1 MTTINDISDLVRIL
15 RDDPAWAEAV
25 RSVLLTQELQSL
37 PERFDRFVELTRE
50 NNELVN
56 RRLERLEDGQ
66 QRLEEGQQS
75 LEERQQRLEEGQQRL
90 ENRMDRMDL
99 EAASGTWKE
108 ATPSGE
114 PGRTSS
120 TSPRTSS
127 DLSRGSILLARGRDT
142 SPQFLDSI
150 EAAEAQGLISES
162 QADHVLLADIIIRA
176 RRGVDRRY
184 VHGVFEVSRTI
195 GQNDIRRARDR
206 ADAVA
211 AATGEEAVAA
221 VIGGTIQPPQR
232 AQAEE
237 LDVQVLIPAMFN
249 SPENDEETRRTRPLT
264 ERPPRTGFSSGTDS
278 SHGKSIPRCYDVPA
292 FATKGA
298 MLNSW
303 ASNIFTP
310 KHWSGGKSRFSDS
323 RE

>member
-15 RDDPAWAEAV
+15 REDPAWAEAV

-37 PERFDRFVELTRE
+37 PERFDRFLELTRE

-56 RRLERLEDGQ
+56 RRLERLE
-66 QRLEEGQQS
+66 
-75 LEERQQRLEEGQQRL
+75 EGQQRL
-90 ENRMDRMDL
+90 ENRMDRMDGRLGNL
-99 EAASGTWKE
+99 EGSDTERRARENILNIAKDE
-108 ATPSGE
+108 L
-114 PGRTSS
+114 
-120 TSPRTSS
+120 

-176 RRGVDRRY
+176 RRGVDRQY

-221 VIGGTIQPPQR
+221 VIGGTIRPPQR

-237 LDVQVLIPAMFN
+237 LDVRVLIPAMFN
-249 SPENDEETRRTRPLT
+249 PPEDDE
-264 ERPPRTGFSSGTDS
+264 G
-278 SHGKSIPRCYDVPA
+278 PA
-292 FATKGA
+292 EPA
-298 MLNSW
+298 
-303 ASNIFTP
+303 
-310 KHWSGGKSRFSDS
+310 R
-323 RE
+323 

>member
-56 RRLERLEDGQ
+56 RRLERLEEGQ
-66 QRLEEGQQS
+66 QRLEEGQLR
-75 LEERQQRLEEGQQRL
+75 LEGRQQRLERDVETLKADVGALKGSDTERRAR
-90 ENRMDRMDL
+90 ENILNIAKDEL
-99 EAASGTWKE
+99 
-108 ATPSGE
+108 
-114 PGRTSS
+114 
-120 TSPRTSS
+120 
-127 DLSRGSILLARGRDT
+127 DLSRGSILLARGRNTD
-142 SPQFLDSI
+142 PEFLVSI
-150 EAAEAQGLISES
+150 NNAEVLSLITEE

-176 RRGVDRRY
+176 RRVEDRRY
-184 VHGVFEVSRTI
+184 VHGVFEVSSTI
-195 GQNDIRRARDR
+195 GLNDIRRARER

-237 LDVQVLIPAMFN
+237 MDVQVLIPAMF
-249 SPENDEETRRTRPLT
+249 
-264 ERPPRTGFSSGTDS
+264 RPPETGEEHAGLTSS
-278 SHGKSIPRCYDVPA
+278 
-292 FATKGA
+292 
-298 MLNSW
+298 
-303 ASNIFTP
+303 
-310 KHWSGGKSRFSDS
+310 
-323 RE
+323 

>member
-1 MTTINDISDLVRIL
+1 MTIINDISDLVRIL
-15 RDDPAWAEAV
+15 QEDPAWAEAV

-56 RRLERLEDGQ
+56 RRLERLEEGQ
-66 QRLEEGQQS
+66 QRLEEGQQR

-90 ENRMDRMDL
+90 ENRMDRMEGRLGNL
-99 EAASGTWKE
+99 EGSDTERRARENILNIAKDE
-108 ATPSGE
+108 L
-114 PGRTSS
+114 
-120 TSPRTSS
+120 

-162 QADHVLLADIIIRA
+162 QADHLLLADIIIRA
-176 RRGVDRRY
+176 RRGVDRQY

-221 VIGGTIQPPQR
+221 VIGGTIRPPQR

-237 LDVQVLIPAMFN
+237 LDVRVLIPAMFN
-249 SPENDEETRRTRPLT
+249 PPEDDEE
-264 ERPPRTGFSSGTDS
+264 
-278 SHGKSIPRCYDVPA
+278 PA
-292 FATKGA
+292 EPA
-298 MLNSW
+298 
-303 ASNIFTP
+303 
-310 KHWSGGKSRFSDS
+310 H
-323 RE
+323 

>member
-15 RDDPAWAEAV
+15 QEDPAWAEAV

-56 RRLERLEDGQ
+56 RRLERLEEGQ
-66 QRLEEGQQS
+66 QR

-90 ENRMDRMDL
+90 ENRMDRMEGRLGNL
-99 EAASGTWKE
+99 EGSDTERRARENILNIAKDE
-108 ATPSGE
+108 L
-114 PGRTSS
+114 
-120 TSPRTSS
+120 

-142 SPQFLDSI
+142 SSQFLDSI

-195 GQNDIRRARDR
+195 RQNDIRRARDR

-221 VIGGTIQPPQR
+221 VIGGTIRPPQR
-232 AQAEE
+232 TQAEE
-237 LDVQVLIPAMFN
+237 LDVRVLIPAMFN
-249 SPENDEETRRTRPLT
+249 PPEDDE
-264 ERPPRTGFSSGTDS
+264 G
-278 SHGKSIPRCYDVPA
+278 PA
-292 FATKGA
+292 DPA
-298 MLNSW
+298 
-303 ASNIFTP
+303 
-310 KHWSGGKSRFSDS
+310 H
-323 RE
+323 

>member
-1 MTTINDISDLVRIL
+1 MTIINDISDLVRIL

-56 RRLERLEDGQ
+56 RRLERLE
-66 QRLEEGQQS
+66 EG
-75 LEERQQRLEEGQQRL
+75 QQRLEEGQQRL
-90 ENRMDRMDL
+90 ENRMDRMEGRLGNL
-99 EAASGTWKE
+99 EGSDTERRARENILNIAKDE
-108 ATPSGE
+108 L
-114 PGRTSS
+114 
-120 TSPRTSS
+120 

-142 SPQFLDSI
+142 SPQFLGSI

-221 VIGGTIQPPQR
+221 VIGGTIRPPQR

-237 LDVQVLIPAMFN
+237 LDVRVLIPAMFN
-249 SPENDEETRRTRPLT
+249 PPEYDEE
-264 ERPPRTGFSSGTDS
+264 
-278 SHGKSIPRCYDVPA
+278 PA
-292 FATKGA
+292 GPA
-298 MLNSW
+298 
-303 ASNIFTP
+303 
-310 KHWSGGKSRFSDS
+310 H
-323 RE
+323 